1 MASELPSRK
10 NSFVKT
16 RFNPYGRPSAR
27 ALRGNLLAYEVRELQ
42 WGINASLMCYE
53 RELQRSSDND
63 VYMGSAMD
71 LDLPISAGNGTN
83 GTYGCTDALMAYDE
97 VGPLAIVPVPIHSS
111 YQTPK
116 KRILIRGLHKG
127 MNKYIERHC
136 KRTHPVTER
145 LRERMYI
152 ALQTAMLGVDVD
164 DIVLPEARHNG
175 EPTTEV
181 ENQNDYLISPAIAR
195 HIFDQVENLI
205 PKVKRGLQSLG
216 AALST
221 KPSAPTDGRLT
232 GYPAKM
238 PGEFALTEVVNS
250 SCL

>member
-1 MASELPSRK
+1 
-10 NSFVKT
+10 
-16 RFNPYGRPSAR
+16 
-27 ALRGNLLAYEVRELQ
+27 
-42 WGINASLMCYE
+42 
-53 RELQRSSDND
+53 
-63 VYMGSAMD
+63 MD

-116 KRILIRGLHKG
+116 KRILIRG
-127 MNKYIERHC
+127 
-136 KRTHPVTER
+136 PVTER

-175 EPTTEV
+175 EPTNEV

-250 SCL
+250 SCHGGLGTSPSFSCDIRPDHGSVCNALCNTSYILRRTILYEGL